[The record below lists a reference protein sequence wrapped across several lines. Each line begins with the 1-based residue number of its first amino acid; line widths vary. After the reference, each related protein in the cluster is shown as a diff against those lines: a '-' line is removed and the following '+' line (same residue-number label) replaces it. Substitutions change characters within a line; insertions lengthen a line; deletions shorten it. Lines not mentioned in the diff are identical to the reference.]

1 VDVALAGLPNGSG
14 GTSAPPL
21 RAVSSK
27 RLPAPAGYNFPQ
39 RTIGIRG
46 CAPPAAPRAGAFA
59 ALSQTVPMRNA
70 RIAPAKAR
78 PGRAGHR
85 RLRAGEATQLA
96 LPGVT

>member
-1 VDVALAGLPNGSG
+1 MDVALAGLPNGSLV
-14 GTSAPPL
+14 TSAPHPG
-21 RAVSSK
+21 AVLSK
-27 RLPAPAGYNFPQ
+27 RLPAPARYNFLQ

-59 ALSQTVPMRNA
+59 ALSPPVPMRNA

-78 PGRAGHR
+78 QGRAGYR
-85 RLRAGEATQLA
+85 SLRAGEATHLA